1 VLESAIDEIVRD
13 DLVYGACFH
22 DWAQLRYR
30 EPQTGWVRALMRHA
44 QSSGVETLSYREF
57 YLRESEARVPA

>member
-1 VLESAIDEIVRD
+1 M
-13 DLVYGACFH
+13 YGACFH

-30 EPQTGWVRALMRHA
+30 ETETGWVRALMRHA
-44 QSSGVETLSYREF
+44 QASGVETLSYREF